1 MSEALFESTDTGSLA
16 VTSPHAAHKGRSLAE
31 PEKVVPATRAGFTW
45 RKSASAR
52 RVEEFLELFTPEV
65 IDQPLIRLGS
75 KHDGGYLIPDDL
87 DGIGYAISPGVG
99 PVVDFDADLAARGID
114 VIMLDA
120 SVKGPPIKHDRFH
133 FKPLFLDSYVS
144 ETTTTIDAIAAE
156 LPSDADLLL
165 EMDIEGSEWKV
176 IHSLS
181 PEVQRRFRIMAIEF
195 HPLTEAAHKWRL
207 PDFVSGIKK
216 LLTTHRIVHVH
227 LNNASSA
234 VRLGGHRVS
243 DAIEVTFHRRDRSA
257 AHPGE
262 RVSLPHRLDTVNLP
276 ILPDHKPPRIWGGT
290 R

>member
-1 MSEALFESTDTGSLA
+1 MSGVLSEPAEGLDL
-16 VTSPHAAHKGRSLAE
+16 PAAATVSKGRSADE
-31 PEKVVPATRAGFTW
+31 PDRVVPATRAGFTW
-45 RKSASAR
+45 RKSASAAK
-52 RVEEFLELFTPEV
+52 VEEFLKLFKPEV
-65 IDQPLIRLGS
+65 IDQPLIRVGS

-87 DGIGYAISPGVG
+87 DGIGYVISPGVG
-99 PVVDFDADLAARGID
+99 PVVDFDADMAARGID
-114 VIMLDA
+114 IVMLDA
-120 SVKGPPIKHDRFH
+120 SVKGPPIQNERFH

-144 ETTTTIDAIAAE
+144 DTTTTIDAEVAQ
-156 LPSDADLLL
+156 LPADVDLLL

-181 PEVQRRFRIMAIEF
+181 REAQERFRIMAIEF
-195 HPLTEAAHKWRL
+195 HPITEAAHKWRL

-227 LNNASSA
+227 LNNASA
-234 VRLGGHRVS
+234 GIRLGGHRVA

-262 RVSLPHRLDTVNLP
+262 EVKLPHPLDTANLP
-276 ILPDHKPPRIWGGT
+276 IFLDHKPPRIWGGS

>member
-1 MSEALFESTDTGSLA
+1 MSGVLSEPTDGLDLPTAATA
-16 VTSPHAAHKGRSLAE
+16 VPKGRSLAQ
-31 PEKVVPATRAGFTW
+31 PDKVVSATRAGFTW

-52 RVEEFLELFTPEV
+52 KVSDFLELFVPEV

-99 PVVDFDADLAARGID
+99 PVVDFDEDLAKRGID

-120 SVKGPPIKHDRFH
+120 SVKGPPIKNDRFT
-133 FKPLFLDSYVS
+133 FKPLFLDSFVS
-144 ETTTTIDAIAAE
+144 DTTTTIDAEVAQ
-156 LPSDADLLL
+156 LPKDKDLLL
-165 EMDIEGSEWKV
+165 EMDIEGAEWKV
-176 IHSLS
+176 IHSMS
-181 PEVQRRFRIMAIEF
+181 REAQERFRIMAIEF

-207 PDFVSGIKK
+207 PDFVSGIRK

-227 LNNASSA
+227 LNNASA
-234 VRLGGHRVS
+234 GIRLGGHRVA

-262 RVSLPHRLDTVNLP
+262 QVVLPHPLDTPNLP
-276 ILPDHKPPRIWGGT
+276 IFLDHKPPRIWGGT
-290 R
+290 K

>member
-1 MSEALFESTDTGSLA
+1 MSEALFESTDTGGLSATTTA
-16 VTSPHAAHKGRSLAE
+16 VPKGRSFAE
-31 PEKVVPATRAGFTW
+31 PDKLVPATRAGFTW

-52 RVEEFLELFTPEV
+52 KVEEFLELFVPEV

-99 PVVDFDADLAARGID
+99 PVVDFDADLAARGIE

-120 SVKGPPIKHDRFH
+120 SVKGPPIKNERFH

-144 ETTTTIDAIAAE
+144 DTTTTIDAVAAE
-156 LPSDADLLL
+156 LPKDADLLL
-165 EMDIEGSEWKV
+165 EMDIEGAEWKV
-176 IHSLS
+176 IHSMS
-181 PEVQRRFRIMAIEF
+181 AEVQNRFRIMAIEF
-195 HPLTEAAHKWRL
+195 HPITEAAHKWRL
-207 PDFVSGIKK
+207 PDFTSGIKK

-234 VRLGGHRVS
+234 VRLGGHRVA

-262 RVSLPHRLDTVNLP
+262 KVTLPHELDTPNLP
-276 ILPDHKPPRIWGGT
+276 IFLDHKPPRLWGGSK
-290 R
+290 

>member
-1 MSEALFESTDTGSLA
+1 MSGVLSEPADGLDLPAAAT
-16 VTSPHAAHKGRSLAE
+16 TSKGRSAE
-31 PEKVVPATRAGFTW
+31 HPDKVVAATRAGFTW
-45 RKSASAR
+45 RKSASAAK
-52 RVEEFLELFTPEV
+52 VEAFLKLFAPEA

-87 DGIGYAISPGVG
+87 EGIGYAISPGVG
-99 PVVDFDADLAARGID
+99 PVVDFDRDLADRGIE
-114 VIMLDA
+114 VVMLDA
-120 SVKGPPIKHDRFH
+120 SVKGPPIQNERFH

-144 ETTTTIDAIAAE
+144 ETTTTIDAEVAQ
-156 LPSDADLLL
+156 LPKDVDLLL
-165 EMDIEGSEWKV
+165 EMDIEGAEWKV

-181 PEVQRRFRIMAIEF
+181 PEAQARFRIMAIEF

-207 PDFVSGIKK
+207 PDFVSGIRK

-227 LNNASSA
+227 LNNASS
-234 VRLGGHRVS
+234 RLNLAGHKVS

-262 RVSLPHRLDTVNLP
+262 QVVLPHPLDTANLP

>member
-16 VTSPHAAHKGRSLAE
+16 TTSAVASKGRSLVA
-31 PEKVVPATRAGFTW
+31 PDRVIPATRAGFTW
-45 RKSASAR
+45 RRAASAR

-120 SVKGPPIKHDRFH
+120 SVKGPPIRSDRFH
-133 FKPLFLDSYVS
+133 FKPVFLDSFVS
-144 ETTTTIDAIAAE
+144 ESTTTIDAEVAA
-156 LPSDADLLL
+156 LPPDVDLLL
-165 EMDIEGSEWKV
+165 EMDIEGAEWKV
-176 IHSLS
+176 IHSMS
-181 PEVQRRFRIMAIEF
+181 EAAQRRFRIMAIEF
-195 HPLTEAAHKWRL
+195 HPLTEAAHRWRL
-207 PDFVSGIKK
+207 PDFESGIRK

-234 VRLGGHRVS
+234 VRLGGHRVA

-262 RVSLPHRLDTVNLP
+262 RVSLPHPLDTVNLP
-276 ILPDHKPPRIWGGT
+276 ILPDIRPPRIWGGS

>member
-16 VTSPHAAHKGRSLAE
+16 TTSTVASKGRSLVA
-31 PEKVVPATRAGFTW
+31 PDRVVPATRAGFTW
-45 RKSASAR
+45 RRAASAR

-99 PVVDFDADLAARGID
+99 PVVDFDVDLAARGID

-120 SVKGPPIKHDRFH
+120 SVKGPPIKHERFH
-133 FKPLFLDSYVS
+133 FKPVFLDSYVS
-144 ETTTTIDAIAAE
+144 ESTTTIDAEVAQ
-156 LPSDADLLL
+156 LPADTDLLL
-165 EMDIEGSEWKV
+165 EMDIEGAEWKV
-176 IHSLS
+176 IHSMS

-207 PDFVSGIKK
+207 PDFASGIKK

-262 RVSLPHRLDTVNLP
+262 RVSLPHPLDTVNLP
-276 ILPDHKPPRIWGGT
+276 ILPDHKPPRIWGGS